1 MDGNYHGTTSVGP
14 HITPNDV
21 FRPLVSFVVP
31 IPENIEVRAEGGVP
45 AMTRLQVPVNPS
57 YGELRKTA
65 DSRNEMIPNTQRDSS
80 VIRDIVDHGRNA
92 DSRISIPVT
101 L

>member
-1 MDGNYHGTTSVGP
+1 MDGNYHGTTSVGQ

-31 IPENIEVRAEGGVP
+31 IPENIKVRAEGRY
-45 AMTRLQVPVNPS
+45 AAITRLQVLVNPS

-65 DSRNEMIPNTQRDSS
+65 DSRNETIPNTQRDNSI
-80 VIRDIVDHGRNA
+80 IRDIVDHGRNA
-92 DSRISIPVT
+92 E
-101 L
+101 